1 MLLIQ
6 RVRSVTCR
14 GALVVAVA
22 ALCSTSAHGQAPAA
36 ESAEIPRSQESLDAA
51 IQAYPLRAGGMLRH
65 NQYDGWIRR
74 VDEDLKVVVQ
84 AKVPKARLIDRSTT
98 VVLAAN
104 QSRLLLI
111 HHDDQMHF
119 PAKHKVALLDVA
131 TLKTLLELPLGE
143 CQDPRGSF
151 PVMTEQ
157 LTMVCHHSR
166 PLDQPKR
173 RPTFALVTLNLNR
186 GEVVRWFPLEGERH
200 GAWFGPMFFG
210 YTYDVYSVHIERGRK
225 DCPSAPTLPLLE
237 TPEQAVIYPL
247 LVLVLKRSKGDT
259 KGEVWFVSADAAA
272 PPKRVALLQ
281 DMPTSALICEAH
293 RKLLYVTEERAAAAA
308 KNGRPTPTERIVE
321 VFDLSSGARIAQ
333 Q

>member
-1 MLLIQ
+1 
-6 RVRSVTCR
+6 
-14 GALVVAVA
+14 
-22 ALCSTSAHGQAPAA
+22 
-36 ESAEIPRSQESLDAA
+36 
-51 IQAYPLRAGGMLRH
+51 MLRH

-166 PLDQPKR
+166 PPDQPKR

-200 GAWFGPMFFG
+200 GAWFGPMFSGTPMMSIPFISNEAESIAHPRLR
-210 YTYDVYSVHIERGRK
+210 YRYWRPVNRL
-225 DCPSAPTLPLLE
+225 LP
-237 TPEQAVIYPL
+237 I
-247 LVLVLKRSKGDT
+247 R
-259 KGEVWFVSADAAA
+259 VSFS
-272 PPKRVALLQ
+272 R
-281 DMPTSALICEAH
+281 
-293 RKLLYVTEERAAAAA
+293 
-308 KNGRPTPTERIVE
+308 
-321 VFDLSSGARIAQ
+321 
-333 Q
+333 